1 MAATTYQPSSD
12 RLRLMDAR
20 YGGFVGEADR
30 EKEMFGSVMS
40 AFEVVFPSLTP
51 LRHEVSEIIIA
62 TRIILAVRSICLR
75 IRNSSRTNFGM

>member
-1 MAATTYQPSSD
+1 MCSD
-12 RLRLMDAR
+12 GPRFMDAGC
-20 YGGFVGEADR
+20 YGAFVGEPDR

-62 TRIILAVRSICLR
+62 TRIIRAVWSICLR
-75 IRNSSRTNFGM
+75 ISNSSRTNFRM